1 MKDKEDQSES
11 EVNLQCIDAIEV
23 SLFIEREGL
32 RFYEKAA
39 RVVKHPKVREI
50 FRSLAREEKE
60 HIQSLKTKAEFL
72 KPALLKKARARH
84 DVEEF
89 IARELKG
96 KVFPDAD
103 DPEAGLAGVKTDLE
117 ALELGIRSEQRS
129 IDMLSQLMQD
139 ERKIDVRA
147 VFSHLLAEEKRHLAA
162 LLEIKK
168 SCLSSTGP

>member
-1 MKDKEDQSES
+1 MKQKQSEA

-39 RVVKHPKVREI
+39 KRVKHPRVREI

-60 HIQSLKTKAEFL
+60 HIQSLKAKAEFL
-72 KPALLKKARARH
+72 RPALLKKARARH

-96 KVFPDAD
+96 QVFPDA
-103 DPEAGLAGVKTDLE
+103 AQALGDLDGIDSDLK
-117 ALELGIRSEQRS
+117 ALDLGIGSEERS
-129 IDMLSQLMQD
+129 IAVLGRLMEN

-147 VFSHLLAEEKRHLAA
+147 IFSHLLAEEKRHLAA
-162 LLEIKK
+162 LLAVRQA
-168 SCLSSTGP
+168 CQPDDAA